1 MNALNT
7 TAVKRLTELLAT
19 LGMQAGMNV
28 DTPLSNWVGIEANP
42 HSRRPCANK
51 FGFFAIFPKFLLLFF
66 ATK

>member
-28 DTPLSNWVGIEANP
+28 DTPLSNWVGGNSHPARANASNCSTP
-42 HSRRPCANK
+42 
-51 FGFFAIFPKFLLLFF
+51 
-66 ATK
+66 